1 MAAWVDS
8 AAMECRS
15 EAVGRTWA
23 VGQAWAVAC
32 VVLAEAAYKVDVNA
46 DGHESTGVGRHTA
59 ELLIGRGAV
68 IGS

>member
-1 MAAWVDS
+1 M
-8 AAMECRS
+8 
-15 EAVGRTWA
+15 
-23 VGQAWAVAC
+23 GQAWAVAC